1 MNHYYSYKIQIVEI
15 INKVKIIMKMKV
27 LPSIGAAVNKPLSLD
42 DIRKSHVADGKTN
55 DIIVMPIAVFI

>member
-1 MNHYYSYKIQIVEI
+1 
-15 INKVKIIMKMKV
+15 MKMKV